1 MFFASSI
8 LQMEDNMTTKKDL
21 IKKIAQLESAND
33 QLSSELVFLDKT
45 ARELGF
51 QEGLKTLKAAAKEL
65 LEEQRK
71 NDDFESE
78 EPPLAG

>member
-1 MFFASSI
+1 MA
-8 LQMEDNMTTKKDL
+8 TKKEL

-33 QLSSELVFLDKT
+33 QLSAELVFLDKT

-65 LEEQRK
+65 LEEQKK
-71 NDDFESE
+71 NEDYGSE
-78 EPPLAG
+78 DPPLAS

>member
-1 MFFASSI
+1 MV
-8 LQMEDNMTTKKDL
+8 TKKEL

-33 QLSSELVFLDKT
+33 QLASELVFLDRT

-65 LEEQRK
+65 LEEQK
-71 NDDFESE
+71 NENFDSE
-78 EPPLAG
+78 DPPMAG